1 MVTNP
6 GPGPPPPPCP
16 GPLTSAH
23 VSGGARL
30 AGPCGAGGKERRSKL
45 SGRRPS
51 QAALPALPLARPR
64 SCPPCLAAGPSMVM
78 ADGPR
83 HLQRGPVR
91 VGFYDI
97 EGTLGKGNFA
107 VVKLGRHRIT
117 KTEVAIKIIDKSQL
131 DAVNLEKIYREVQI
145 MKMLDHP
152 HIIKLYQVME
162 TKSMLYL
169 VTEYAKNG
177 EIFVPLLQK
186 FTPHLLE
193 TLNFWNSNF
202 CLLYSAKQPWYAWDP
217 CACSE
222 IQNLPS
228 GRKPG
233 DQEPH
238 LILFLPV
245 FWLF

>member
-30 AGPCGAGGKERRSKL
+30 AGPCGAGGKEQRSKL
-45 SGRRPS
+45 SGRRPR

-117 KTEVAIKIIDKSQL
+117 KTEVRPGARRERPRRGFGRR
-131 DAVNLEKIYREVQI
+131 AAYREGRPQWWDWGDPRGR
-145 MKMLDHP
+145 L
-152 HIIKLYQVME
+152 
-162 TKSMLYL
+162 T
-169 VTEYAKNG
+169 AGG
-177 EIFVPLLQK
+177 ER
-186 FTPHLLE
+186 
-193 TLNFWNSNF
+193 
-202 CLLYSAKQPWYAWDP
+202 AWDCKDP
-217 CACSE
+217 GGAG
-222 IQNLPS
+222 
-228 GRKPG
+228 GR
-233 DQEPH
+233 
-238 LILFLPV
+238 
-245 FWLF
+245 